1 MIDRQPPVSPATDHL
16 TSMDA
21 GPSRPRRSSSSSRSL
36 KRSRSSSNGA
46 DKRFT
51 SSDPFDPPA
60 YDETEDIPLKST
72 SNGKLSSD
80 DVDDELDRS
89 LPISAR
95 ASTDTIRREQRRLAT
110 LEQKKALWWRST
122 AITALFILSW

>member
-1 MIDRQPPVSPATDHL
+1 
-16 TSMDA
+16 MDA

-36 KRSRSSSNGA
+36 KRSRSNSTGA
-46 DKRFT
+46 DEQLT
-51 SSDPFDPPA
+51 SSDPFGPPA

-72 SNGKLSSD
+72 RNGKLSMD
-80 DVDDELDRS
+80 DVDEELGAS
-89 LPISAR
+89 LSASAR